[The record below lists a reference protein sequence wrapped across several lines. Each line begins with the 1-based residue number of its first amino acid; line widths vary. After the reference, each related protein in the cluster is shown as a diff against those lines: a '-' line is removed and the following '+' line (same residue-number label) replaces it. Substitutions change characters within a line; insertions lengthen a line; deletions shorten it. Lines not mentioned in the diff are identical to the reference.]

1 MQLSGKIIVFV
12 HEFSYY
18 NEEGVAMQGLRYNTS
33 ISRKEE
39 SGDYTNASLEV
50 VFSKAV
56 AKEYKL
62 EETFDEGDMLEVDIK
77 EGWLTCRGWEDSE
90 ANPRRALQAFVN
102 SVKDLNEYIPQD
114 KKPAKAPAKKA
125 PAKKASKFTR

>member
-1 MQLSGKIIVFV
+1 MEITGKIIVFV

-18 NEEGVAMQGLRYNTS
+18 NAKGVAMQGLRYNTS

-56 AKEYKL
+56 ADQFEL
-62 EETFDEGDMLEVDIK
+62 EKTYDEGDMLEVDIK
-77 EGWLTCRGWEDSE
+77 EGWLTCRGWEDKDG
-90 ANPRRALQAFVN
+90 NVRRVLQAFINDVE
-102 SVKDLNEYIPQD
+102 SIDTYTPAS
-114 KKPAKAPAKKA
+114 KKPASKASKK
-125 PAKKASKFTR
+125 PVSKKASKK

>member
-18 NEEGVAMQGLRYNTS
+18 NEKGVAMTGLRYNTS
-33 ISRKEE
+33 VSRKEE
-39 SGDYTNASLEV
+39 NGDYTNASLEV

-56 AKEYKL
+56 AEDYDL
-62 EETFDEGDMLEVDIK
+62 EDRFDEGDMLEVEIK
-77 EGWLTCRGWEDSE
+77 EAWLTCRGWEDSE
-90 ANPRRALQAFVN
+90 GNPRRVLQAFVN
-102 SVKDLNEYIPQD
+102 SVNDLNEYVPQD

-125 PAKKASKFTR
+125 PSKSASKTKR